1 MSLENI
7 IEKILAEA
15 KSEAERLVR
24 ESRDKAAAVLSAAE
38 KEAEERASAFLK
50 EAEREATLQAN
61 QVMAQA
67 RLEKKIALLRQKREL
82 LDDVLRRAFH
92 QAVPDEIGLKRQVV
106 GKDGIEEEPFDRD
119 RLIEEL
125 RPLLEKQ
132 ILETLKI

>member
-15 KSEAERLVR
+15 KGEAERIVR

-38 KEAEERASAFLK
+38 KEANERASAFLK

-61 QVMAQA
+61 QIMAQA

-82 LDDVLRRAFH
+82 LDEVLKRAFD
-92 QAVPDEIGLKRQVV
+92 QAIPDEIGLKRQVV
-106 GKDGIEEEPFDRD
+106 GKEGVEEEPFDRG

-125 RPLLEKQ
+125 RSLLEKE
-132 ILETLKI
+132 ILETLKV

>member
-7 IEKILAEA
+7 IEKILTEA
-15 KSEAERLVR
+15 KGEAERIVR
-24 ESRDKAAAVLSAAE
+24 ESRKKAAAVLSTAE
-38 KEAEERASAFLK
+38 REANEQASAFLK

-61 QVMAQA
+61 QIMAQA

-82 LDDVLRRAFH
+82 LDRVLKRAFD

-106 GKDGIEEEPFDRD
+106 GKEGVEEEPFDRD

-125 RPLLEKQ
+125 RSLLEKE
-132 ILETLKI
+132 ILETLKV